1 MSETKEYII
10 VFEERRKVYR
20 LIPKTGR
27 VIRVKKDHKK
37 FEWVQQQEPG
47 KVVKINSAGRW
58 TSSKDYNGLYQQIQ
72 QENKSN
78 TESIAEIEERIRN
91 EFEQYYNEKTSQY
104 LNEIE
109 NVDGKGDP
117 DLPADAKT
125 DNKEKS
131 ILGHHDV
138 KLGVS
143 VEMSKY
149 EETNTLRQS
158 EEADELLLDVATFY
172 TTVSFASTQTVQ
184 RKFLIGYNRASR
196 IVDALEKL
204 SVIKDHKP
212 LVQSTAEVK
221 QLFGNGNE
229 EIDLGIDPKSSKW
242 PITEKINCSKCSGYV
257 TITSTRIESTGF
269 LKLKK
274 KEVSDE
280 TICVSCNGVGSSEK
294 LHYPYHFV
302 PPQDYNYNIE
312 VSYDL
317 DNVVKELLDYY
328 ISTNEFTRYD
338 ILFFLRRSCDTVYYG
353 AMSEFEK
360 KHSLKSGNPPKAG
373 SVPQNATWEMIEK
386 NSSNLNQFTNFT
398 VKEPHDFI
406 GLLFKLQ
413 IIDDGT
419 QRRSTKDTSTYY
431 KFTKQA
437 KKLYKDL

>member
-10 VFEERRKVYR
+10 VFEESRKVYR

-72 QENKSN
+72 QENKPN
-78 TESIAEIEERIRN
+78 NQKDTEIEIQEYDRLQEN
-91 EFEQYYNEKTSQY
+91 Y
-104 LNEIE
+104 LKEIE
-109 NVDGKGDP
+109 KIYGKGDP
-117 DLPADAKT
+117 DLPGDVRS
-125 DNKEKS
+125 DNTEKS
-131 ILGHHDV
+131 ILGHHSIWLSV
-138 KLGVS
+138 R

-149 EETNTLRQS
+149 EETNTLRQT

-172 TTVSFASTQTVQ
+172 TTVSFASTQTIQ

-221 QLFGNGNE
+221 QLLGYGNE

-242 PITEKINCSKCSGYV
+242 PITEKINCSKCSGKGK
-257 TITSTRIESTGF
+257 ITSTRIESTGF

-274 KEVSDE
+274 KEVYDE
-280 TICVSCNGVGSSEK
+280 TVCVSCNGVGYSEK

-302 PPQDYNYNIE
+302 PPQDFKYDIE

-317 DNVVKELLDYY
+317 DNVVKDLLDKLL
-328 ISTNEFTRYD
+328 SENEFTKDRLLYSLD
-338 ILFFLRRSCDTVYYG
+338 YSKTVKHG
-353 AMSEFEK
+353 AEQEFSK
-360 KHSLKSGNPPKAG
+360 KHSLKSGTPPKAG
-373 SVPQNATWEMIEK
+373 SVPRNATWEMIEK
-386 NSSNLNQFTNFT
+386 ISSNLNQFTGFT
-398 VKEPHDFI
+398 VNKTVGFI
-406 GLLFKLQ
+406 NLLFKLQ

-419 QRRSTKDTSTYY
+419 QRRSTKDTDTYY

>member
-72 QENKSN
+72 QENKPN

-109 NVDGKGDP
+109 NVDGKEDP

-172 TTVSFASTQTVQ
+172 TTVSFASTQIIQ

-221 QLFGNGNE
+221 QLLGNGNE

-242 PITEKINCSKCSGYV
+242 PITEKINCSKCSGKGK
-257 TITSTRIESTGF
+257 ITSTRIESTGF

-274 KEVSDE
+274 KEVYDE
-280 TICVSCNGVGSSEK
+280 TVCVSCNGVGYSEK

-317 DNVVKELLDYY
+317 DNVVKELLDKF
-328 ISTNEFTRYD
+328 ISKNEFTKQDMLY
-338 ILFFLRRSCDTVYYG
+338 FLRYSKTVEHG
-353 AMSEFEK
+353 AEQEFSK
-360 KHSLKSGNPPKAG
+360 KYSLKSGTPPKAG

-386 NSSNLNQFTNFT
+386 ISITLNQFTDFT
-398 VKEPHDFI
+398 VNNTAGFI
-406 GLLFKLQ
+406 DLLFKLQ

-419 QRRSTKDTSTYY
+419 QRRSTKDTDTYY

>member
-72 QENKSN
+72 QENKPN

-117 DLPADAKT
+117 DLSADAKT

-172 TTVSFASTQTVQ
+172 TTVSFASTQTIQ
-184 RKFLIGYNRASR
+184 RKFLIGYSRASR
-196 IVDALEKL
+196 IIDALEKL

-221 QLFGNGNE
+221 QLLGNGNE

-242 PITEKINCSKCSGYV
+242 PITEKINCSKCSGKGK
-257 TITSTRIESTGF
+257 ITSTRIESTGF

-274 KEVSDE
+274 KEVYDE
-280 TICVSCNGVGSSEK
+280 TVCVSCNGVGYSEK

-317 DNVVKELLDYY
+317 DNVVKELLDKF
-328 ISTNEFTRYD
+328 ISKNEFTKQDMLY
-338 ILFFLRRSCDTVYYG
+338 FLRYSKTVKHG
-353 AMSEFEK
+353 AEQEFSK
-360 KHSLKSGNPPKAG
+360 KYSLKSGPPPKAG

-386 NSSNLNQFTNFT
+386 ISITLNQFTDFT
-398 VKEPHDFI
+398 VNNTAGFI
-406 GLLFKLQ
+406 DLLFKLQ

-419 QRRSTKDTSTYY
+419 QRRSTKDTDTYY

>member
-72 QENKSN
+72 QENKPN
-78 TESIAEIEERIRN
+78 NQKDTEIEIQED
-91 EFEQYYNEKTSQY
+91 EDLQF

-109 NVDGKGDP
+109 KIYGKGDP
-117 DLPADAKT
+117 DLPGDARS
-125 DNKEKS
+125 DNTEKS
-131 ILGHHDV
+131 ILGHHSIELSV
-138 KLGVS
+138 R

-172 TTVSFASTQTVQ
+172 TTVSFASTNTIQ

-196 IVDALEKL
+196 IVDSLEKL

-221 QLFGNGNE
+221 QLLGYGNE
-229 EIDLGIDPKSSKW
+229 EIDLDIDPKSSKW
-242 PITEKINCSKCSGYV
+242 PITEKINCSKCSGKGK
-257 TITSTRIESTGF
+257 ITSTRIESTGF

-274 KEVSDE
+274 KEVYDE
-280 TICVSCNGVGSSEK
+280 TVCVSCNGVGYSEK

-317 DNVVKELLDYY
+317 DNVVKGLLDKF
-328 ISTNEFTRYD
+328 IAENEFTKQDMLY
-338 ILFFLRRSCDTVYYG
+338 FLRYSKTVEHG
-353 AMSEFEK
+353 AEQEFSK
-360 KHSLKSGNPPKAG
+360 KYSLKSGTPPKAG

-386 NSSNLNQFTNFT
+386 ISSTLNQFTDFT
-398 VKEPHDFI
+398 INNTAGFI

-419 QRRSTKDTSTYY
+419 QRRSTKDTDTYY